1 MPRKRFSYQN
11 GLSWIQVVMEF
22 VHASAHAVL
31 VTIQIGSPQADNL
44 KSPELRAPGTDSD
57 SGKTSMIEG

>member
-1 MPRKRFSYQN
+1 M
-11 GLSWIQVVMEF
+11 VMEF